1 MNNNFTRKF
10 NIKGFSSR
18 ACLDLYI
25 ALSLMPNA
33 VKRGMADKEERKE
46 GERCTKEGRK
56 ETIIYLIFY
65 ELSFPPQKKAV
76 LVHSKPNRNNIYSKT
91 KSYYRNHL
99 IYIELLTRKTQVL
112 CELRAVFLPPQ
123 LLHS

>member
-46 GERCTKEGRK
+46 RERCTKEGRK

-65 ELSFPPQKKAV
+65 ELSFPPPKKKQFWSTQNLIGTIFIARQKA
-76 LVHSKPNRNNIYSKT
+76 I
-91 KSYYRNHL
+91 
-99 IYIELLTRKTQVL
+99 IEITL
-112 CELRAVFLPPQ
+112 FI
-123 LLHS
+123 

>member
-33 VKRGMADKEERKE
+33 VKRGMADKEGKREVYKGREE
-46 GERCTKEGRK
+46 GNHYISHFLRT
-56 ETIIYLIFY
+56 LIPPPKKS
-65 ELSFPPQKKAV
+65 SFGP
-76 LVHSKPNRNNIYSKT
+76 LKT
-91 KSYYRNHL
+91 
-99 IYIELLTRKTQVL
+99 
-112 CELRAVFLPPQ
+112 
-123 LLHS
+123 